1 MPTFAKAISAARVD
15 ADAEDIYVPPP
26 DFRAPLWTG
35 RWVTIDAN
43 LEVRPVAG
51 GEAGGYSAGLEFSQG
66 GGEGSIRWSEGAS
79 PNLNAAVAAAKKLDW
94 YQMESD
100 QAISDFA
107 ARVEAAIAEP
117 AMRFELQDQLADTTF
132 RFATSSEATDRAE
145 RLGATTFQYLDRW
158 AGVMQVKKQDGEWF
172 VHDVHGR
179 KDDQVLASVQEA
191 LDREIARE
199 IESRAE
205 LRTQLGLVEDRTVDV
220 SMARAD
226 ARAFRGIENN
236 AWREEAALAM
246 AMNVG
251 SSPAYAAALDKGISA
266 QILELRA
273 QHSQRT
279 VEKEAGKAA
288 QFNAMEEEAR
298 RRAGGWPAAEASDRA
313 RIDAV
318 ELQLERDA
326 TERHYKLDDIAVRA
340 GANAA
345 YRKSLEQKYPAI
357 ALEAAAQRD
366 LRKRQSIA
374 LQARLAT
381 AGAAIGE
388 LPAGEPARISDRKPV
403 WSGEWDVRAPEL
415 EARPIIMQLGSL
427 YFGGI
432 ESRHVQGDVQLA
444 YGEKSSR
451 DLSTAVDQAWEY
463 LREHFD
469 PSAPGLSTVAP
480 PGDALNRDLVADS
493 VLAKEPHALSSVRLR
508 LEAAGRGQLSSMVAF
523 IASNSGAIPER
534 HFEDFVSVLSGAK
547 TGAYAQ
553 GVIEEYDR
561 HFGPQLDAFHAR
573 WGGAARPGLL
583 AAAQDPT
590 RGAGSPRTASQDA
603 AAALASAER
612 DLSARRQGGV
622 REKEAAELAS
632 ADVHLFRLVD
642 VADATSRSVALSA
655 IGSMATRHSAY
666 ARALRTVDSDLA
678 EAADSEWGVQRDI
691 HGTKVPPTL
700 VLASQDGDRLAV
712 GRRADGSMGWILERE
727 GRLGQVESF
736 YGEHATERMLWRR
749 FEDPGLDSSEL
760 TAISHLRRAHDL
772 DGEDLHR
779 DGSPWHTEMEVAVI
793 RGEAVRAKAAVLPDG
808 TIGMRLTSSHL
819 EEPRMTLCE
828 SVASLETEMTALEL
842 DGSAKADVRTLAAL
856 YELPNYGPHDGL
868 AGDRVPMPA
877 SPWEVFDY
885 QPDSLMRA
893 NFEGRTVEV
902 LHEGVITSLHG
913 RAGIEAWTETHDVSD
928 RDKER
933 LVDLDVAAAR
943 GVEAVVPTISSSTE
957 KEHPM
962 SITAAP
968 EQQQVQRDPIER
980 LGEKMAKAD
989 WQEAVNLVKAKDGR
1003 GSLYLPKAGGEYGGN
1018 LFLVTDTHL
1027 VQRIARGTLI
1037 AHDLNAVENGRALAG
1052 EFDAGRLQLGQPM
1065 RVEYGEKTGQATVL
1079 TFSQAKRLEVKKELT
1094 EWAEKAFPNEKARA
1108 SFNRHIE
1115 QFTKEMSLR
1124 DDRPLRNQPQVQPRA
1139 QNLER
1144 GR

>member
-1 MPTFAKAISAARVD
+1 MPTFAKAISAARAD

-26 DFRAPLWTG
+26 NFRAPLWTG

-51 GEAGGYSAGLEFSQG
+51 GEAGDYSSGLEFSQG
-66 GGEGSIRWSEGAS
+66 GGEGSIRWSEATS
-79 PNLNAAVAAAKKLDW
+79 PNLDAAVAAAKKLDW
-94 YQMESD
+94 SQLESD
-100 QAISDFA
+100 QAVSDFA

-132 RFATSSEATDRAE
+132 RFATSTEATDRAE
-145 RLGATTFQYLDRW
+145 NQGATSFQYLDRW
-158 AGVMQVKKQDGEWF
+158 AGVMQVKKRDGGWF

-179 KDDQVLASVQEA
+179 REDKVLASVQEA

-199 IESRAE
+199 IEARAE
-205 LRTQLGLVEDRTVDV
+205 RRTQLGLVEDRTLDAK
-220 SMARAD
+220 MARAD

-251 SSPAYAAALDKGISA
+251 SSPAYAAALDKAISA
-266 QILELRA
+266 QILELKTQHDQRA
-273 QHSQRT
+273 
-279 VEKEAGKAA
+279 VEKQKRKAA
-288 QFNAMEEEAR
+288 QFNFMEDDAR
-298 RRAGGWPAAEASDRA
+298 SRATRWPSAEASDRA
-313 RIDAV
+313 RVDAD
-318 ELQLERDA
+318 ELQSERDA
-326 TERHYKLDDIAVRA
+326 TARHYKLDDIALRSDV
-340 GANAA
+340 NVA
-345 YRKSLEQKYPAI
+345 YRQLLEKEFPDI

-366 LRKRQSIA
+366 LRKKQNVA

-381 AGAAIGE
+381 AGASIREFAGDELVQIGE
-388 LPAGEPARISDRKPV
+388 RMPV
-403 WSGEWDVRAPEL
+403 WSGEWDVRDSEH
-415 EARPIIMQLGSL
+415 EARPIVMQLGNL

-432 ESRHVQGDVQLA
+432 ESRHVHGDVQLA
-444 YGEKSSR
+444 YGEKSSP
-451 DLSTAVDQAWEY
+451 DLSSAVDHAWEY

-469 PSAPGLSTVAP
+469 PSAPGLTTVAP
-480 PGDALNRDLVADS
+480 PRDALDRDLVADS

-508 LEAAGRGQLSSMVAF
+508 LEATGRGHLSSMVAF
-523 IASNSGAIPER
+523 IASNSGAIPEH

-553 GVIEEYDR
+553 GVIEEYDK
-561 HFGPQLDAFHAR
+561 HFGPRLDAFHAR

-583 AAAQDPT
+583 AVDQDPT
-590 RGAGSPRTASQDA
+590 HGDGAPRTASQDA

-612 DLSARRQGGV
+612 DLTARRQGGV
-622 REKEAAELAS
+622 REKQAAELAR
-632 ADVHLFRLVD
+632 ADVHLFGLVD
-642 VADATSRSVALSA
+642 GADATSRSVALSA

-700 VLASQDGDRLAV
+700 VLASQHGDRLAV
-712 GRRADGSMGWILERE
+712 GRRADGAMGWILERE

-749 FEDPGLDSSEL
+749 FEDPELDSSEL

-793 RGEAVRAKAAVLPDG
+793 RGQAVRAKAAVLPDG
-808 TIGMRLTSSHL
+808 TIGMRLSSSHL

-856 YELPNYGPHDGL
+856 YALPNYGPHDGL

-928 RDKER
+928 RDRER

-957 KEHPM
+957 KEHSM
-962 SITAAP
+962 STPTASK
-968 EQQQVQRDPIER
+968 QDQVPQDPIER
-980 LGEKMAKAD
+980 IGEKMVKQD
-989 WQEAVNLVKAKDGR
+989 WQEAINVVKARDGK
-1003 GSLYLPKAGGEYGGN
+1003 GSLYLPKAGGEYGGS
-1018 LFLVTDTHL
+1018 LFMVTETHL
-1027 VQRIARGTLI
+1027 VQKIARGTLI
-1037 AHDLNAVENGRALAG
+1037 AHDMNAIENGRAIG
-1052 EFDAGRLQLGQPM
+1052 SDFDAGKLRLGQPM
-1065 RVEYGEKTGQATVL
+1065 RIEYGEKIGQAEFL
-1079 TFSQAKRLEVKKELT
+1079 TIGQARRLEVRKEMM
-1094 EWAEKAFPNEKARA
+1094 EWAEKALPNPKARA
-1108 SFNRHIE
+1108 AFQKHVDA
-1115 QFTKEMSLR
+1115 FTKEAADLP
-1124 DDRPLRNQPQVQPRA
+1124 DRPQRNQAPQPRA